1 MEAMKVSI
9 IVPVYNVKSYL
20 LECVESVLC
29 QSYKNYELVLV
40 DDGSTDESGKIC
52 DDYSAKYPTII
63 KTHHIPNSGPLYA
76 RIYGMR
82 FSSGDILLFL
92 DSDDCL
98 RTDALDIIVAS
109 CSQGCDMVLFNTE
122 TTEAFLSKAISYPY
136 MAGQVFEG
144 KTKNSLYQSL
154 VSGAIPNSVCSKA
167 IRKECAILPE
177 YVEKF
182 GKVRYGEDL
191 LLSAHFITNCNKIVY
206 LAEGLYHYR
215 IRPGSAVHSFDIY
228 RKESIKTVHT
238 ELEKYIEKWNIPELK
253 PLHNARKV
261 RGWIEDLKLL
271 LKHRSTL
278 SNGVFCDQLRSMA
291 TDPYFRNA
299 YNGMDS
305 SRLSRADRILA
316 FCLMKKQYFLLR
328 SASHVLNM
336 RKK

>member
-1 MEAMKVSI
+1 
-9 IVPVYNVKSYL
+9 
-20 LECVESVLC
+20 
-29 QSYKNYELVLV
+29 
-40 DDGSTDESGKIC
+40 
-52 DDYSAKYPTII
+52 
-63 KTHHIPNSGPLYA
+63 
-76 RIYGMR
+76 
-82 FSSGDILLFL
+82 
-92 DSDDCL
+92 
-98 RTDALDIIVAS
+98 
-109 CSQGCDMVLFNTE
+109 MVLFDAEKTE
-122 TTEAFLSKAISYPY
+122 SFSSAPMVYPY
-136 MAGQVFEG
+136 IAGQVFEG
-144 KTKNSLYQSL
+144 KTKNSLYQSVAL
-154 VSGAIPNSVCSKA
+154 GTIPNSVWSKA
-167 IRKECAILPE
+167 IRKECAILPGHIE
-177 YVEKF
+177 QL
-182 GKVRYGEDL
+182 GKIKHGEDL

-253 PLHNARKV
+253 PLHNTRKV

>member
-1 MEAMKVSI
+1 MKISVIS
-9 IVPVYNVKSYL
+9 PVYNVEDYL
-20 LECVESVLC
+20 RYCIESVL
-29 QSYKNYELVLV
+29 QQTHGDFELILI
-40 DDGSTDESGKIC
+40 DDGSTDSSGKIC
-52 DDYSAKYPTII
+52 DQYSARYPEYIETIH
-63 KTHHIPNSGPLYA
+63 TTNSGPFRA
-76 RIYGMR
+76 RLIGIQQAH
-82 FSSGDILLFL
+82 GDVLVFL

-98 RTDALDIIVAS
+98 RKDALEQIVRCFDEHA
-109 CSQGCDMVLFNTE
+109 CDMVLFDTGE
-122 TTEAFLSKAISYPY
+122 CAPFSTKQIKHALKGGEAFSGTAKGVLCKKIIL
-136 MAGQVFEG
+136 GQV
-144 KTKNSLYQSL
+144 
-154 VSGAIPNSVCSKA
+154 PNSVCLKA
-167 IRKECAILPE
+167 VKANCKEIPE
-177 YVEKF
+177 HFFRFNAKH
-182 GKVRYGEDL
+182 GEDL
-191 LLSAHFITNCNKIVY
+191 LLSVHFITNCNKIVY
-206 LAEGLYHYR
+206 LNEGLYHYR
-215 IRPGSAVHSFDIY
+215 IRPGSAVHSFDIQ

>member
-1 MEAMKVSI
+1 MRISV
-9 IVPVYNVKSYL
+9 IVPVFNVETYL
-20 LECVESVLC
+20 SECIESVIG
-29 QSYKNYELVLV
+29 QTHNDFEIIMV
-40 DDGSTDESGKIC
+40 DDGSTDHSPIIC
-52 DDYSAKYPTII
+52 DQYAECYPLRII
-63 KTHHIPNSGPLYA
+63 AIHIENRGPLHA
-76 RIYGMR
+76 RIRAMER
-82 FSSGDILLFL
+82 ATGDVFVFL
-92 DSDDCL
+92 DADDCL
-98 RTDALDIIVAS
+98 RNDALEQIAQCFEKQD
-109 CSQGCDMVLFNTE
+109 CDMVLFDAGKCDHFATRQIHHSLE
-122 TTEAFLSKAISYPY
+122 PWAVLTDTSKKLIYEKMLS
-136 MAGQVFEG
+136 GQ
-144 KTKNSLYQSL
+144 
-154 VSGAIPNSVCSKA
+154 IPNSVCLKA
-167 IRKECAILPE
+167 
-177 YVEKF
+177 
-182 GKVRYGEDL
+182 VRVSSTEFPKLLYRCQAKHGEDL

-253 PLHNARKV
+253 PLHNTRKV